1 MVDFTNNECLTI
13 LRARHKFEYEYC
25 HGMNNVCNLQ
35 SEAQCQ
41 TQSHSHYDCK
51 ADDKNN
57 INSVKQN
64 KNWVKSQPEAV
75 DEAQGCNRWSMKQK
89 KTLSQYYGS
98 TVCSLQFTLYR
109 RITSVRRP
117 LQYCSCSLV
126 QQTGTV
132 QKHLWID
139 WDWSMNGWVK

>member
-57 INSVKQN
+57 INSVKQK

-89 KTLSQYYGS
+89 KNTFPILTDQLSVHSSLHCTGELHQS
-98 TVCSLQFTLYR
+98 EDLCNTVH
-109 RITSVRRP
+109 V
-117 LQYCSCSLV
+117 
-126 QQTGTV
+126 
-132 QKHLWID
+132 HLFSKLERCKNICELTEID
-139 WDWSMNGWVK
+139 RWTDE